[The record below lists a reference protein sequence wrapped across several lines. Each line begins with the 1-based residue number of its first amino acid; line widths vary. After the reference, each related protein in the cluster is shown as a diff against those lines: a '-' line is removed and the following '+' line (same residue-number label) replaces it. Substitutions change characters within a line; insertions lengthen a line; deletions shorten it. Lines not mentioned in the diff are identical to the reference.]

1 MSTWRKVGCCLAV
14 AVAAFGA
21 WAYEDDYV
29 TITGD
34 ESVSTNWVDGRVVYV
49 FTNTASAATMTF
61 KADMTLRD
69 ALVVGGGG
77 AGGGVI
83 GGGGGG
89 GGVVTLAV
97 SRVVFEGTELGITVG
112 RGGTPASASGYG
124 NQSGGGTSSSV
135 TFNSSPYLEAFGG
148 GGGCNYT
155 CPTLASGKWG
165 SSGGCGANNGN
176 LTILEGYHWT
186 QGQGNPGAQRVNGDL
201 GGGGGGAFAA
211 GKLSN
216 GGEGLTNAITG
227 VKEVYGSGGGG
238 GSRNGAYSTS
248 AGNGGTHAGH
258 AGEGTGLPG
267 DNGFGGGGGAGSY
280 KGNGNYA
287 GGRGGSGIVVLAFEV
302 GGHAGQPEIAS
313 AVIDFPFGTTQP
325 RATVEI
331 GGASASDIFSAAV
344 TVTMGTSP
352 DAMTFTNVWTGVVN
366 GQELSVTG
374 DFSPA
379 KGSTIYLQ
387 VVVVAEGAQ
396 DCMTNVQ
403 VKATNEQSPYVGR
416 GGKGV
421 VHVRPGATGNGSG
434 SDWFNACTDFR
445 KGITMLSSERNELW
459 FAGEET
465 LKVAQASINPTV
477 PATIRGGFGGLEDTL
492 SERADDARSTIN
504 ANNLTA
510 FPLANANALAL
521 EGFAITKGPALT
533 KSGAGDLMV
542 TNCVIGNM
550 TGRSIS
556 VTGSS
561 AATVRIVD
569 CFFTQACTTSG
580 AGSGGVA
587 SFSSVARVFIDNCDF
602 VTNGCPFTTGFEAYG
617 YSQDGAVI
625 LASGAPLTVR
635 NSRFKGN
642 RSQALQLNG
651 TSAKN
656 GGVICIRGNCGASA
670 FTNCTFVGNETIH
683 AQNIGSFDSPAVGMF
698 VFAPSAGTLD
708 LVNCTFAHGFAEVKE
723 GAAGVS
729 VRSGTANIR
738 NCIFYG
744 NTNGVSNRAGFDID
758 VVSGAT
764 ANIAYSLF
772 EDRAPRRI
780 SCAEGGVTNC
790 TGLVYG
796 KPLFVTDIALGSYFV
811 KSGNMMKI
819 DPNKQGEFCAFNCH
833 LRGGSGYVDETT
845 EETVKTWAKAKWRS
859 PAIDT
864 GDPAVRCVEPHP
876 NGRRVN
882 LGFYGNTPWATMSPG
897 GTLLLVR

>member
-1 MSTWRKVGCCLAV
+1 MSTWRKVACCLATV
-14 AVAAFGA
+14 AGVLFTAS
-21 WAYEDDYV
+21 AYEDDYV
-29 TITGD
+29 TITGG

-77 AGGGVI
+77 AGGGVV

-112 RGGTPASASGYG
+112 RGGTPASAGGYG

-155 CPTLASGKWG
+155 CATLASGKWG

-258 AGEGTGLPG
+258 AGEETGLPG

-325 RATVEI
+325 QATVEI
-331 GGASASDIFSAAV
+331 GGASASDIFVANV

-352 DAMTFTNVWTGVVN
+352 DAMTFTNVWTGVSN

-421 VHVRPGATGNGSG
+421 VHVRPGATGKGDG
-434 SDWFNACTDFR
+434 SDWFDACTDFR

-459 FAGEET
+459 FAGDET
-465 LKVAQASINPTV
+465 VEVAQASINPPV

-510 FPLANANALAL
+510 FPLANAKALTL
-521 EGFAITKGPALT
+521 EGFAITNGPALT

-550 TGRSIS
+550 NGRSIS

-561 AATVRIVD
+561 AATVGLLIASSRRPAR
-569 CFFTQACTTSG
+569 QA
-580 AGSGGVA
+580 VP
-587 SFSSVARVFIDNCDF
+587 V
-602 VTNGCPFTTGFEAYG
+602 
-617 YSQDGAVI
+617 
-625 LASGAPLTVR
+625 
-635 NSRFKGN
+635 
-642 RSQALQLNG
+642 
-651 TSAKN
+651 
-656 GGVICIRGNCGASA
+656 
-670 FTNCTFVGNETIH
+670 
-683 AQNIGSFDSPAVGMF
+683 PAV
-698 VFAPSAGTLD
+698 L
-708 LVNCTFAHGFAEVKE
+708 
-723 GAAGVS
+723 
-729 VRSGTANIR
+729 
-738 NCIFYG
+738 
-744 NTNGVSNRAGFDID
+744 
-758 VVSGAT
+758 
-764 ANIAYSLF
+764 
-772 EDRAPRRI
+772 PRFR
-780 SCAEGGVTNC
+780 
-790 TGLVYG
+790 
-796 KPLFVTDIALGSYFV
+796 
-811 KSGNMMKI
+811 
-819 DPNKQGEFCAFNCH
+819 Q
-833 LRGGSGYVDETT
+833 
-845 EETVKTWAKAKWRS
+845 
-859 PAIDT
+859 
-864 GDPAVRCVEPHP
+864 
-876 NGRRVN
+876 
-882 LGFYGNTPWATMSPG
+882 SPG
-897 GTLLLVR
+897 SSSTIATL